1 MNSKIL
7 IIEDDLSFGVM
18 LQEWLTR
25 EGYETVFLSGI
36 EKAKK
41 EIQRQTFDLI
51 LSDLRLPDGDGI
63 LLLAWI
69 KEQKKQIPVIIMT
82 NYAELQNA
90 VLAMKL
96 GAFDYLAKPVNP
108 SILEQKIKQ
117 ALNSK
122 EAIEQD
128 SGARENKSCT
138 GIMQGNSRLAKQLY
152 DSVKIVA
159 ATQLSVLISGESGVG
174 KEHIARMIHENSN
187 RKNAPFIAVDCGSL
201 LRELALSELFG
212 HVKGSFTSA
221 VADKK
226 GVFEQA
232 NGGTVF
238 LDEIGNLSYDV
249 QIQLLRTLQ
258 ERQVHPVGST
268 KDIKIDVRIL
278 TASNENLEQAV
289 MDGKFRRDLYHR
301 LNEFHIAMPALRE
314 RVEDISLFANFFLE
328 AANEE
333 LNKQVKK
340 ISPEV
345 LQIMEQYSWPGN
357 IRELRNVVR
366 VAVLYT
372 KSNEILPDDLPVL
385 SVPSHIHG
393 LDNDISMQPTDE
405 KVLIESTLK
414 RMKGNKV
421 LAAKALRISRKT
433 LYNKIHLYGIDL

>member
-25 EGYETVFLSGI
+25 EGYETVLLSGI

-63 LLLAWI
+63 LLLTWI
-69 KEQKKQIPVIIMT
+69 KEQKKQLPVIIMT

-108 SILEQKIKQ
+108 SVLEQKIKQ
-117 ALNSK
+117 AFNSK
-122 EAIEQD
+122 EIIEKK
-128 SGARENKSCT
+128 STVRKSKSCT
-138 GIMQGNSRLAKQLY
+138 GIMQGSSRLAKQMY
-152 DSVKIVA
+152 ENVKMVA
-159 ATQLSVLISGESGVG
+159 DTQLSVLISGESGVG
-174 KEHIARMIHENSN
+174 KEHIARMIHDNSS
-187 RKNAPFIAVDCGSL
+187 RKNAPFVAVDCGSL

-212 HVKGSFTSA
+212 HIKGSFTSA

-226 GVFEQA
+226 GAFEQA
-232 NGGTVF
+232 DGGTIF

-258 ERQVHPVGST
+258 ERQVHPIGST

-278 TASNENLEQAV
+278 TATNENLEQTV
-289 MDGKFRRDLYHR
+289 VDGKFRRDLYHR
-301 LNEFHIAMPALRE
+301 LNEFYIAVPTLRE

-345 LQIMEQYSWPGN
+345 LQIMEQYPWPGN
-357 IRELRNVVR
+357 IRELRNVIR
-366 VAVLYT
+366 AAVLYAQ
-372 KSNEILPDDLPVL
+372 SGEILPEDLPLL
-385 SVPSHIHG
+385 STSSHISD
-393 LDNDISMQPTDE
+393 LDNGISMPVTDE
-405 KVLIESTLK
+405 KALIESTLK
-414 RMKGNKV
+414 KMKGNKV
-421 LAAKALRISRKT
+421 LAAKALKISRKT

>member
-25 EGYETVFLSGI
+25 EGYETVLLSGI

-63 LLLAWI
+63 LLLTWI
-69 KEQKKQIPVIIMT
+69 KEQKKQLPVIIMT

-117 ALNSK
+117 AFNSR
-122 EAIEQD
+122 EIIEKD
-128 SGARENKSCT
+128 STVRENKSCT
-138 GIMQGNSRLAKQLY
+138 GIIQGSSRLAKQMY
-152 DSVKIVA
+152 ENVKMVA
-159 ATQLSVLISGESGVG
+159 DTQLSVLISGESGVG
-174 KEHIARMIHENSN
+174 KEHIARMIHENSS

-212 HVKGSFTSA
+212 HIKGSFTSA

-232 NGGTVF
+232 DGGTVF

-258 ERQVHPVGST
+258 ERQVHPIGST

-278 TASNENLEQAV
+278 TATNENLEQVV
-289 MDGKFRRDLYHR
+289 MNGTFRRDLYHR
-301 LNEFHIAMPALRE
+301 LNEFYITVPALRE
-314 RVEDISLFANFFLE
+314 RVKDISLFANFFLE

-345 LQIMEQYSWPGN
+345 LQIMEQYPWPGN

-366 VAVLYT
+366 AAVLYAQ
-372 KSNEILPDDLPVL
+372 SDEILPEDLPVL
-385 SVPSHIHG
+385 SIPSHISD
-393 LDNDISMQPTDE
+393 LDNGISMPVTDE
-405 KVLIESTLK
+405 KALIESTLK
-414 RMKGNKV
+414 KMKGNKV
-421 LAAKALRISRKT
+421 LAAKALKISRKT

>member
-1 MNSKIL
+1 MNFKIL

-63 LLLAWI
+63 LLLTWI
-69 KEQKKQIPVIIMT
+69 KEQKKQLPVIIMT

-108 SILEQKIKQ
+108 SVLEQKIKQ
-117 ALNSK
+117 AFNSK
-122 EAIEQD
+122 EIIEKK
-128 SGARENKSCT
+128 STVRKSKSCT
-138 GIMQGNSRLAKQLY
+138 GIMQGSSRLAKQMY
-152 DSVKIVA
+152 ENVKMVA
-159 ATQLSVLISGESGVG
+159 DTQLSVLISGESGVG
-174 KEHIARMIHENSN
+174 KEHIARMIHDNSS
-187 RKNAPFIAVDCGSL
+187 RKNAPFVAVDCGSL

-212 HVKGSFTSA
+212 HIKGSFTSA

-226 GVFEQA
+226 GAFEQA
-232 NGGTVF
+232 DGGTIF

-258 ERQVHPVGST
+258 ERQVHPIGST

-278 TASNENLEQAV
+278 TATNENLEQTV
-289 MDGKFRRDLYHR
+289 VDGKFRRDLYHR
-301 LNEFHIAMPALRE
+301 LNEFYIAVPTLRE

-345 LQIMEQYSWPGN
+345 LQIMEQYPWPGN
-357 IRELRNVVR
+357 IRELRNVIR
-366 VAVLYT
+366 AAVLYAQ
-372 KSNEILPDDLPVL
+372 SGEILPEDLPLL
-385 SVPSHIHG
+385 STSSHISD
-393 LDNDISMQPTDE
+393 LDNGISMPVTDE
-405 KVLIESTLK
+405 KALIESTLK
-414 RMKGNKV
+414 KMKGNKV
-421 LAAKALRISRKT
+421 LAAKALKISRKT